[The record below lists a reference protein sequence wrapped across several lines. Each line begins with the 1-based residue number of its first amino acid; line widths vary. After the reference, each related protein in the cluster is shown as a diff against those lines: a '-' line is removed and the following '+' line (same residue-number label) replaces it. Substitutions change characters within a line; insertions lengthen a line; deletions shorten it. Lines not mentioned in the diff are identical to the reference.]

1 MTTERAIVG
10 RAAARGLVASMAMTG
25 FRSFASGFSPDDPTP
40 PEAIVEHR
48 APEAVR
54 RLPEHKRQATT
65 ELLHWAYGAAA
76 GGAYGLLPR
85 ALRRRPAT
93 GPVYGLAI
101 WLMFEALLRPLL
113 RIPPAQRRPV
123 VWRAVLAADHM
134 LYGTVVAGRLA
145 PEPGPPRE
153 RRLMRGWPTG
163 RRR

>member
-1 MTTERAIVG
+1 MATERAIIG

-25 FRSFASGFSPDDPTP
+25 FRSFASGFSPHDPTP

-54 RLPEHKRQATT
+54 RLPEHKRQSAT
-65 ELLHWAYGAAA
+65 ELLHWAYGTAA

-85 ALRRRPAT
+85 ALRRRAAT
-93 GPVYGLAI
+93 GPIYGLAI
-101 WLMFEALLRPLL
+101 WLTFEVLLRPVL
-113 RIPPAQRRPV
+113 RIPRDHDRPL

-134 LYGTVVAGRLA
+134 LYGTVVAGRFA
-145 PEPGPPRE
+145 PEPGPPRG
-153 RRLMRGWPTG
+153 RRLMPGWPIG

>member
-1 MTTERAIVG
+1 MVSERAIVG

-25 FRSFASGFSPDDPTP
+25 FRSFASGISPADATP

-85 ALRRRPAT
+85 ALRRQPAT
-93 GPVYGLAI
+93 GPLYGLAI
-101 WLMFEALLRPLL
+101 WLMFEVLLRPAL
-113 RIPPAQRRPV
+113 RIPRTQSRPLA
-123 VWRAVLAADHM
+123 WRAVLAADHM

-145 PEPGPPRE
+145 PEPGPPAARE
-153 RRLMRGWPTG
+153 R
-163 RRR
+163 